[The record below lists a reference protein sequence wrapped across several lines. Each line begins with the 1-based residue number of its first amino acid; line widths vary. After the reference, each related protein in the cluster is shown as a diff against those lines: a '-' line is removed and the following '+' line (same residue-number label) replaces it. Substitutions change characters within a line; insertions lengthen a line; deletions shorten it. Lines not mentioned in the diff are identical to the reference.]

1 MSDINTPSGG
11 QHPEDP
17 AEGPD
22 DERAEPSRRGDTDDA
37 APDEDM
43 SSWNI
48 QPPPTEDAE
57 VPGVP
62 DASDALEGQGPDEPG
77 ANATGVG
84 V

>member
-1 MSDINTPSGG
+1 MSDINTPSGR
-11 QHPEDP
+11 QHPEEP

-22 DERAEPSRRGDTDDA
+22 DVNATPNRSGESDDA

-43 SSWNI
+43 SSYNI
-48 QPPPTEDAE
+48 QPPPTEGSE

>member
-1 MSDINTPSGG
+1 MSDINTPTSR

-22 DERAEPSRRGDTDDA
+22 DESAEPNRPGSDGAA
-37 APDEDM
+37 APDDDM
-43 SSWNI
+43 SSYNI
-48 QPPPTEDAE
+48 QPPPEEDAT